1 MVEKYLGGTMSTE
14 PKNDSS
20 AAQLVELQASVD
32 KDLQTLKQ
40 TREALQSKTEAA
52 LKLLDKVRE
61 EASRER
67 IKFCW
72 LQEAASAKRKPRVQE
87 IRKMWLIRNSFGDG
101 VVSTAPSSYPP
112 SIVEGQINQILGA
125 IEWNVKLTAN
135 AQDAIKKLR
144 DITATWKG
152 YEEPISK

>member
-1 MVEKYLGGTMSTE
+1 MSTE

-20 AAQLVELQASVD
+20 AAQLVELQASID

-40 TREALQSKTEAA
+40 TREALHSKTETA

-67 IKFCW
+67 IKFRW
-72 LQEAASAKRKPRVQE
+72 LQEAASSARKPRVQE
-87 IRKMWLIRNSFGDG
+87 IRKMWLIRNTFGDG
-101 VVSTAPSSYPP
+101 VVSTSPSCYPN
-112 SIVEGQINQILGA
+112 SMIESDIGKLLGA
-125 IEWNVKLTAN
+125 IEWNVKLTAD

-144 DITATWKG
+144 EITATWKG
-152 YEEPISK
+152 YEEPSSK